1 MSFTGRTF
9 SNAWQLSW
17 RADPVANAVAKRH
30 YNCQSPDSAQWVKPG
45 ACLCLRTAEGGAIWS
60 SSAPLAKYVQH
71 AWAGAW
77 ENSTFRNER
86 RDLYLSSDLITE
98 AVAIT
103 RWVWK
108 AVPPL
113 GMITMV
119 DPGKTRRKR
128 DPGRCYRRAGF
139 RHVGF
144 TQSGLWVFQM
154 LEDAMPEP
162 LALWETE
169 TRREPRRALARDD
182 ETRQPGFGSI
192 RARTDPEQS
201 TEAVA

>member
-1 MSFTGRTF
+1 VTSEPRQSLFTDVPTTPRAALCDTR
-9 SNAWQLSW
+9 WQLSW
-17 RADPVANAVAKRH
+17 RADPVANVVAKRH
-30 YNCQSPDSAQWVKPG
+30 YNSQSPDSAQWVKPG
-45 ACLCLRTAEGGAIWS
+45 ACLCFRTAEGGAIWS
-60 SSAPLAKYVQH
+60 SSAPFAQYVQH

-108 AVPPL
+108 TVPPL

-119 DPGKTRRKR
+119 DASKTRRKR

-144 TQSGLWVFQM
+144 TQGGLWVFQM
-154 LEDAMPEP
+154 LEDEMPEP

-169 TRREPRRALARDD
+169 GACA
-182 ETRQPGFGSI
+182 
-192 RARTDPEQS
+192 
-201 TEAVA
+201 